1 MNEIIRELRFEY
13 SKEKTPVAIFKEYTL
28 MLTAFEKAE
37 FEIAKSI
44 SSSIRYKSSLEA
56 VETGS
61 IITKIKSWI
70 EDKEP
75 DLGNE
80 NLQKL
85 NTQEYIS
92 NGIKTIVNNLT
103 QDKNITKNTI
113 ERISSELNRLA
124 EEFEINKIFSYA
136 PVQQKNIIEVSKT
149 IKEAT
154 SNLSDGEKVYLT
166 EANGSNIELP
176 KKINIQVTEKDLDY
190 KEKTI
195 ENESEQ
201 ILKIKKPDYIADS
214 AWELKFGRIFKNI
227 KIEDSVWI
235 NKFLNKEIKIYPGDS
250 IRCKVLT
257 IDEYDNFGTLINTK
271 ISITKVLEIIEGIEE
286 DE

>member
-176 KKINIQVTEKDLDY
+176 KKNKY
-190 KEKTI
+190 
-195 ENESEQ
+195 SGY
-201 ILKIKKPDYIADS
+201 IKR
-214 AWELKFGRIFKNI
+214 LR
-227 KIEDSVWI
+227 
-235 NKFLNKEIKIYPGDS
+235 L
-250 IRCKVLT
+250 
-257 IDEYDNFGTLINTK
+257 
-271 ISITKVLEIIEGIEE
+271 
-286 DE
+286 

>member
-201 ILKIKKPDYIADS
+201 ILKIKKTDYIADS

>member
-1 MNEIIRELRFEY
+1 M
-13 SKEKTPVAIFKEYTL
+13 
-28 MLTAFEKAE
+28 
-37 FEIAKSI
+37 
-44 SSSIRYKSSLEA
+44 
-56 VETGS
+56 
-61 IITKIKSWI
+61 
-70 EDKEP
+70 
-75 DLGNE
+75 
-80 NLQKL
+80 
-85 NTQEYIS
+85 
-92 NGIKTIVNNLT
+92 T

-190 KEKTI
+190 KEKSI

-235 NKFLNKEIKIYPGDS
+235 NKFLNKERNKNLSRRFY
-250 IRCKVLT
+250 KM
-257 IDEYDNFGTLINTK
+257 
-271 ISITKVLEIIEGIEE
+271 
-286 DE
+286 

>member
-70 EDKEP
+70 EDKET

-92 NGIKTIVNNLT
+92 NGIKTIVNNLA

>member
-1 MNEIIRELRFEY
+1 M
-13 SKEKTPVAIFKEYTL
+13 
-28 MLTAFEKAE
+28 
-37 FEIAKSI
+37 
-44 SSSIRYKSSLEA
+44 
-56 VETGS
+56 
-61 IITKIKSWI
+61 
-70 EDKEP
+70 
-75 DLGNE
+75 
-80 NLQKL
+80 
-85 NTQEYIS
+85 
-92 NGIKTIVNNLT
+92 T

-190 KEKTI
+190 KEKSI

-201 ILKIKKPDYIADS
+201 ILKIKKTDYIADS

-235 NKFLNKEIKIYPGDS
+235 NKFLNKERNKNLSRRFY
-250 IRCKVLT
+250 KM
-257 IDEYDNFGTLINTK
+257 
-271 ISITKVLEIIEGIEE
+271 
-286 DE
+286 